1 MATTPKTKK
10 RRLVKKSKKDDL
22 QQEVDTTSTS
32 NKKPK
37 TEKPRKPQPQPP
49 PQQQSLNTDSG
60 SDSDSD
66 SDSLPKLLEL
76 FSKGQLIDLIS
87 STALQLPSLS
97 RLVRQVADRDVSHRK
112 IFVHGL
118 GWDTTRQTL
127 LSAFEPF
134 GEIEDCT
141 LVTDKVSGKAKGYA
155 FVLFKTRKSA
165 QEALKNP
172 TKKIGNRLAS
182 WQLASVGPGAPLQ
195 SQDVA
200 SRRIYVNNVPADTDA
215 EILRQFFANFG
226 EIEAG
231 PFGFD
236 QTTGKS
242 RGFALFVYKSETGAK
257 KVLEEPFRTFQGHR
271 LHCQKATDGK
281 GKNLVQGHVA
291 AQPPLQAQ
299 RPPVLAAAQNSALF
313 GQHPNLNP
321 LYSGFVPSPETGFLA
336 PAGVLNPALVAGALN
351 PSVIPTTQFGG
362 NQSFLG
368 AHGGS
373 GVGLQHLY
381 PNMQVG
387 QPSAG
392 RNQGGGGSISG
403 YPSYM

>member
-1 MATTPKTKK
+1 MAKTPKTKK
-10 RRLVKKSKKDDL
+10 RRLVKKFKKDDL

-37 TEKPRKPQPQPP
+37 TEKPRKPQPRPPP
-49 PQQQSLNTDSG
+49 PQQQSLNTDS
-60 SDSDSD
+60 DSDSD
-66 SDSLPKLLEL
+66 SDSLPNLLEL

-200 SRRIYVNNVPADTDA
+200 ARRIYVNNVPADTDA
-215 EILRQFFANFG
+215 ELLRQFFAKFG

-236 QTTGKS
+236 QNTGRS

-299 RPPVLAAAQNSALF
+299 RAPVLAAAQNSSLF
-313 GQHPNLNP
+313 GQHLNLNP
-321 LYSGFVPSPETGFLA
+321 LYSGFIPSPEAGFLA
-336 PAGVLNPALVAGALN
+336 PAGVLNP
-351 PSVIPTTQFGG
+351 SVTTTQLGG
-362 NQSFLG
+362 NQSFFG
-368 AHGGS
+368 AHGVS